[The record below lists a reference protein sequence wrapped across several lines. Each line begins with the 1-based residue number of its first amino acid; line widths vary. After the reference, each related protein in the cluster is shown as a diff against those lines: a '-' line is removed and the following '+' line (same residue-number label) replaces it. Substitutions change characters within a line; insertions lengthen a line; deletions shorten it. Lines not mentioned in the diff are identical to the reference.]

1 MLNKKLMFIFMFVFI
16 LLLGSVSA
24 TSSLN
29 TDLVSY
35 WKLDNNIL
43 TDELGKVNLTNS
55 GTIDATGK
63 ILSGRSFDGS
73 NDYLNSSVTP
83 LNSQTE
89 YTLSAW
95 VKPSTAT
102 DEIWMIMQQRD
113 ATTTS
118 NQYYLFI
125 KTDGT
130 VWMLEYDTSQVL
142 RVNFGGSVNI
152 RDNNWHNVVFIRKA
166 NNASLYIDGVLDE
179 SSAPT
184 QLSTISADFAIGYGK
199 RGTRWYFEGIMDEI
213 SVWDRALTIAEKS
226 ELFNSGVGKTYPF
239 IVSND
244 LIAITLN
251 SPANNTLF
259 TNIIN
264 NFTATFTPT
273 FLNLTNATYNVWDSN
288 DTLFNSTTVSLS
300 GSVEINNT
308 LIINNFTMDNYKWGV
323 SACGTNSTG
332 FVNCSFYSLN
342 YTFEVGAAII
352 NQTYNND
359 TYETLNES
367 FTSYVQSVEG
377 VSFYQAYLYYNGT
390 KYIAS
395 LTNIGNNIYYL
406 SKTIDIPLINST
418 EDVNFFWQF
427 IFTSPIQRTQN
438 TTAINQTINLIY
450 FGPCNGTYTNLS
462 LNITIKNEA
471 NFSLINSSLEFNAD
485 YYLGTGTLMKTLEF
499 KNTDNNVSNFQF
511 CIFPSTKS
519 FYLEDI
525 LSYYA
530 PDHER
535 REYFLDQA
543 TLTSVVQNL
552 ALYLLPTVDTS
563 VFTVRVID
571 EDENNLEGV
580 FVRVQRWDIGTNNFY
595 TIGMIKTTSDG
606 TGIINLRLNDAW
618 YRYQVIYNDV
628 LVKTTEPTKESS
640 TERVI
645 QVSLSEDNPYDQF
658 DNIDYDLNYDNDTN
672 ITSLTYADTSG
683 SVQTGC
689 LKIIELTGLGK
700 NEIYYSCVESTSGV
714 LSYPVPTDGTY
725 IIRAIFILTDEYGSI
740 EKVVDEIFRQG
751 EEERFGTIG
760 VSGAFASLLL
770 IGTAGLIGVSAG
782 SIPLGIG
789 LIVASLVIVNLIGW
803 LNISLSV
810 IISLVSIFI
819 LILFNMGKKQ

>member
-1 MLNKKLMFIFMFVFI
+1 MLNKKYLFLVFGIF
-16 LLLGSVSA
+16 LLIGSLGFGSA
-24 TSSLN
+24 GLN
-29 TDLVSY
+29 TNLVSY
-35 WKLDNNIL
+35 YKLEESSGVVI
-43 TDELGKVNLTNS
+43 DELGTYNLTNDG
-55 GTIDATGK
+55 GTAQATGIIEK
-63 ILSGRSFDGS
+63 AYDFTTNDRIYGTSIDPDDYYASGLSMSGWFKLDFVDAQAFIGWEYDGS
-73 NDYLNSSVTP
+73 NGQKEIFIEADGQLGVHYGYADGSGAHSNVGVNGLI
-83 LNSQTE
+83 
-89 YTLSAW
+89 
-95 VKPSTAT
+95 STGNWYFITWTHGAIKDRIYVNGILI
-102 DEIWMIMQQRD
+102 DEWNIGGSW
-113 ATTTS
+113 TTT
-118 NQYYLFI
+118 
-125 KTDGT
+125 GT
-130 VWMLEYDTSQVL
+130 KFMMAE
-142 RVNFGGSVNI
+142 GG
-152 RDNNWHNVVFIRKA
+152 DPQW
-166 NNASLYIDGVLDE
+166 
-179 SSAPT
+179 
-184 QLSTISADFAIGYGK
+184 
-199 RGTRWYFEGIMDEI
+199 FEGIIDEVGI
-213 SVWDRALTIAEKS
+213 WGRELTQTEITK
-226 ELFNSGVGKTYPF
+226 LYNSGNGLTYPF
-239 IVSND
+239 GESVGSSISVTLISPTND
-244 LIAITLN
+244 TLL
-251 SPANNTLF
+251 TDVG
-259 TNIIN
+259 T
-264 NFTATFTPT
+264 NFTATFAPT
-273 FLNLTNATYNVWDSN
+273 DLNLTNATYNVWNS
-288 DTLFNSTTVSLS
+288 TGLFNSTTVSLS
-300 GSVEINNT
+300 GNVTVNET
-308 LIINNFTMDNYKWGV
+308 LFIDNFGMGDYFWGV
-323 SACGTNSTG
+323 YACGDNSTG
-332 FVNCSFYSLN
+332 FVNCSWAANN
-342 YTFEVGAAII
+342 YTFEVGASII
-352 NQTYNND
+352 NQTYNNN

-367 FTSYVQSVEG
+367 FTAYVQSIPG
-377 VSFYQAYLYYNGT
+377 VSFYQAYLHYNGT
-390 KYIAS
+390 KYVSS
-395 LTNIGNNIYYL
+395 LTNMGNDTYYL
-406 SKTIDIPLINST
+406 SKTIDMPLVNST
-418 EDVNFFWQF
+418 TVSFFWQF
-427 IFTSPIQRTQN
+427 VFTSPVQRTQN
-438 TTAINQTINLIY
+438 TTLINQTINPIY
-450 FGPCNGTYTNLS
+450 FGLCNGTYTDLS

-499 KNTDNNVSNFQF
+499 KNTDNNLSNFQF
-511 CIFPSTKS
+511 CISPSTKS
-519 FYLEDI
+519 FYIEDI

-543 TLTSVVQNL
+543 TLTSAVQNL

-618 YRYQVIYNDV
+618 YRYQLIYND
-628 LVKTTEPTKESS
+628 LLIKTTEPTKESS

-658 DNIDYDLNYDNDTN
+658 GNIDYDLNYDNDTN

-700 NEIYYSCVESTSGV
+700 NEVYYSCVESTSGV